1 MVDYCGTMLINPTSL
16 LPIWS
21 ISITIDIDLV
31 EEHWSK
37 DKKKNGCQVWIQR
50 DGQRM
55 EKDGS
60 KIPKGQRNN

>member
-1 MVDYCGTMLINPTSL
+1 MVDYCGTMLMNLTSL

-37 DKKKNGCQVWIQR
+37 DNKSCQVWIQR
-50 DGQRM
+50 DGRHM
-55 EKDGS
+55 ENDG
-60 KIPKGQRNN
+60 GR